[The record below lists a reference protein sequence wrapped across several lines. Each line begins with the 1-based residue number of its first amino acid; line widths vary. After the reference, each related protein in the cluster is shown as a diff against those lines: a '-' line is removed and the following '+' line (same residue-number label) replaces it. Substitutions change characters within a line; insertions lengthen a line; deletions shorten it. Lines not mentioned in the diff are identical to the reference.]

1 MLSIHYNHHALLAQH
16 HFAQSQSALGQ
27 AIERLSSG
35 KRINSAKDDPAG
47 FAIANRMGATI
58 RGLNQASRNAND
70 GISVAQT
77 AEGAL
82 NEINYN
88 VQRIRELTV
97 QALNGSYN
105 DTDRLFIQDE
115 IQQRLEEIQRIAD
128 QTEFN
133 GIHLLG
139 AGAQPMTIQVGAND
153 GQTIAIEL
161 LAMDVQALGLDGFT
175 LSPPNGQP
183 PTASPLAVLSEA
195 LNRIDGLRSHLGA
208 IQNRFESVIRVNQT
222 TSLNLAAARSRIED
236 TDYALEVSNMVRA
249 QIQQQITASIM
260 AQANQAPQLILK
272 LLRDSGL

>member
-139 AGAQPMTIQVGAND
+139 AGAQPMSIQVGAND
-153 GQTIAIEL
+153 GQTIAIQL
-161 LAMDVQALGLDGFT
+161 RAMNLDALGLETFNV
-175 LSPPNGQP
+175 SIQAGQP
-183 PTASPLAVLSEA
+183 PTTGPLAVLDEA
-195 LNRIDGLRSHLGA
+195 LGRIDGLRSHLGA